1 LAERVPAQPFAF
13 AGGVDDLD
21 DLAVGVVAVSRDVAQ
36 RIGFGDAV
44 AALIVASV
52 CGHVVLSWPF
62 FLKLPSNWNFLWIPR
77 SFINAFSNALMFVLR
92 IKLAEVR
99 GQDLSHGPKAYAV
112 RGVGSL
118 LPIGG
123 AAVVTG

>member
-1 LAERVPAQPFAF
+1 VFDQLAERVPAQSFAF

-21 DLAVGVVAVSRDVAQ
+21 DLALGVVAVAGDVAL

-44 AALIVASV
+44 ASLIVA
-52 CGHVVLSWPF
+52 
-62 FLKLPSNWNFLWIPR
+62 
-77 SFINAFSNALMFVLR
+77 
-92 IKLAEVR
+92 
-99 GQDLSHGPKAYAV
+99 
-112 RGVGSL
+112 SL